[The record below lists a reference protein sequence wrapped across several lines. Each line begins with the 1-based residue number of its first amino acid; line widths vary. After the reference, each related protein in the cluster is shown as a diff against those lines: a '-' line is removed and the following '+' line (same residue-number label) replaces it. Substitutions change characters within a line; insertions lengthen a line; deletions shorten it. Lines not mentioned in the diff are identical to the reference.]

1 MSRRNKK
8 KREIKKQIQSLRA
21 VSLFL
26 ILVITVLS
34 TSIFLVGKNLK
45 TDEQVKGESTFA
57 INNQVNTSSYTNYFS
72 DVLDVE
78 FVYDSNL
85 FTVSENAN
93 YITLSTLNNSLP
105 FKAAT
110 IRKVSDKDI
119 KDIYPDL
126 KYLETV
132 NDNGVGRTLFSYNVP
147 SIIDKGTQKIE
158 YLTVI
163 HKHFPDNITIY
174 MQIWGY
180 NFKDDLRTTRILT
193 ELMESLTLATQKS
206 KTSGVLS
213 ATSSVVNQAQ
223 ILGQASTVR
232 IYSQKCNNV
241 KFSDSLKPLSVGGNM
256 YTLCATTLGS
266 GFVINDSGH
275 IVTNA
280 HIADYNDFDLLLEGS
295 STDGSYEED
304 MVNDLIILM
313 LSALNDSTQEISE
326 EEMANLTYSYLLEMY
341 NKSYVSISNLS
352 RDIYIQNNA
361 TFEIDEKT
369 AALKNK
375 EKHIKAN
382 LIKSNKISSTYESQI
397 SQDTNLADTADIAVI
412 QTLDTLNLPSIP
424 IEKNISVGKKVYV
437 IGYPGL
443 VDNSELV
450 SSTQVLSSTVTE
462 GSVSAIKPNSNNTF
476 ELIQIDAA
484 VQNGNSGGPIVNE
497 DGGAVGIATYKLSS
511 DSGNYNFGISAKEL
525 LSFLE
530 TASIQPQ
537 SNSMRKNLE
546 NSLSDMSA
554 SHYKRA
560 YDNLQSM
567 LISQPAL
574 TTTIQPLIDLCS
586 SKIAAGE
593 DKTSIINFNS
603 QTTKILTLVIL
614 VVLLIVAVVLLFI
627 NLKKISDKQKQLPQ
641 SKLNTQNI

>member
-1 MSRRNKK
+1 VY
-8 KREIKKQIQSLRA
+8 IQ
-21 VSLFL
+21 V
-26 ILVITVLS
+26 
-34 TSIFLVGKNLK
+34 
-45 TDEQVKGESTFA
+45 
-57 INNQVNTSSYTNYFS
+57 
-72 DVLDVE
+72 
-78 FVYDSNL
+78 
-85 FTVSENAN
+85 
-93 YITLSTLNNSLP
+93 
-105 FKAAT
+105 
-110 IRKVSDKDI
+110 
-119 KDIYPDL
+119 
-126 KYLETV
+126 
-132 NDNGVGRTLFSYNVP
+132 
-147 SIIDKGTQKIE
+147 
-158 YLTVI
+158 
-163 HKHFPDNITIY
+163 
-174 MQIWGY
+174 WGY
-180 NFKDDLRTTRILT
+180 NFRDDLRTTSVLT
-193 ELMESLTLATQKS
+193 KLMESLTLADQKS
-206 KTSGVLS
+206 KTSDVLS
-213 ATSSVVNQAQ
+213 ATSSIVNQAQ

-241 KFSDSLKPLSVGGNM
+241 KFSDSLKPLSVGGNT

-275 IVTNA
+275 VVTNA

-313 LSALNDSTQEISE
+313 LSALNNSTQEISE
-326 EEMANLTYSYLLEMY
+326 DEMANLTYSYLLDMY
-341 NKSYVSISNLS
+341 NNDYVSISNLS

-369 AALKNK
+369 AELKNK

-382 LIKSNKISSTYESQI
+382 LVKSNKISSTYESQI
-397 SQDTNLADTADIAVI
+397 SQNTNLADTADLAVI
-412 QTLDTLNLPSIP
+412 QTANTLNLPSIP
-424 IEKNISVGKKVYV
+424 IEENISVGKKVFV
-437 IGYPGL
+437 IGYPGIA
-443 VDNSELV
+443 DNSELV

-476 ELIQIDAA
+476 ELLQIDAA

-497 DGGAVGIATYKLSS
+497 DGNVVGIATYKLRS

-537 SNSMRKNLE
+537 SNSMRKSLE
-546 NSLSDMSA
+546 NSLSDMSI

-560 YDNLQSM
+560 HDNLQAM

-574 TTTIQPLIDLCS
+574 ATTIQPLIDLCS

-593 DKTSIINFNS
+593 DKTSIIDLNN
-603 QTTKILTLVIL
+603 QTTKILILVIL
-614 VVLLIVAVVLLFI
+614 VVLLIVAVVLLSI

>member
-1 MSRRNKK
+1 
-8 KREIKKQIQSLRA
+8 
-21 VSLFL
+21 
-26 ILVITVLS
+26 
-34 TSIFLVGKNLK
+34 
-45 TDEQVKGESTFA
+45 
-57 INNQVNTSSYTNYFS
+57 
-72 DVLDVE
+72 
-78 FVYDSNL
+78 
-85 FTVSENAN
+85 
-93 YITLSTLNNSLP
+93 
-105 FKAAT
+105 
-110 IRKVSDKDI
+110 
-119 KDIYPDL
+119 
-126 KYLETV
+126 
-132 NDNGVGRTLFSYNVP
+132 
-147 SIIDKGTQKIE
+147 
-158 YLTVI
+158 
-163 HKHFPDNITIY
+163 
-174 MQIWGY
+174 
-180 NFKDDLRTTRILT
+180 
-193 ELMESLTLATQKS
+193 MESLTLATQKS
-206 KTSGVLS
+206 KASGVLS

-241 KFSDSLKPLSVGGNM
+241 KFSDSLKPLSVGGNT

-266 GFVINDSGH
+266 GFVIDDSGH

-352 RDIYIQNNA
+352 RDIYIQNNT

-424 IEKNISVGKKVYV
+424 IEKNISVGKKVFV

-537 SNSMRKNLE
+537 SNSMRESLE

-560 YDNLQSM
+560 YDNLQAM

>member
-26 ILVITVLS
+26 TLVITVLS
-34 TSIFLVGKNLK
+34 TSIFLVSKNLQ
-45 TDEQVKGESTFA
+45 TDAQVKGESTFT
-57 INNQVNTSSYTNYFS
+57 INNKVNTNSYINYFS
-72 DVLDVE
+72 DILGVE
-78 FVYDSNL
+78 FVYDNTL
-85 FTVSENAN
+85 FTISENSN
-93 YITLSTLNNSLP
+93 YITLSTLNGSLP
-105 FKAAT
+105 FKAGT
-110 IRKVSDKDI
+110 IRKVKDKDI

-126 KYLETV
+126 KYLETI
-132 NDNGVGRTLFSYNVP
+132 NDNGVGRTLFSYSFP
-147 SIIDKGTQKIE
+147 PIIKGENYRTE

-163 HKHFPDNITIY
+163 HKHFPDNITVYI
-174 MQIWGY
+174 QVWGY
-180 NFKDDLRTTRILT
+180 NFRDDLRTTSVLT
-193 ELMESLTLATQKS
+193 KLMESLTLADQKS
-206 KTSGVLS
+206 KTSDVLS
-213 ATSSVVNQAQ
+213 ATSSIVNQAQ

-241 KFSDSLKPLSVGGNM
+241 KFSDSLKPLSVGGNT

-275 IVTNA
+275 VVTNA

-313 LSALNDSTQEISE
+313 LSALNNSTQEISE
-326 EEMANLTYSYLLEMY
+326 DEMANLTYSYLLDMY
-341 NKSYVSISNLS
+341 NNDYVSISNLS

-369 AALKNK
+369 AELKNK

-382 LIKSNKISSTYESQI
+382 LVKSNKISSTYESQI
-397 SQDTNLADTADIAVI
+397 SQNTNLADTADLAVI
-412 QTLDTLNLPSIP
+412 QTANTLNLPSIP
-424 IEKNISVGKKVYV
+424 IEENISVGKKVFV
-437 IGYPGL
+437 IGYPGIA
-443 VDNSELV
+443 DNSELV

-476 ELIQIDAA
+476 ELLQIDAA

-497 DGGAVGIATYKLSS
+497 DGNVVGIATYKLRS

-537 SNSMRKNLE
+537 SNFMRKSLE
-546 NSLSDMSA
+546 NSLSDMSI

-560 YDNLQSM
+560 HDNLQAM

-574 TTTIQPLIDLCS
+574 ATTIQPLIDLCS

-593 DKTSIINFNS
+593 DKTSIIDLNN
-603 QTTKILTLVIL
+603 QTTKILILVIL
-614 VVLLIVAVVLLFI
+614 VVLLIAAVVLLSI
-627 NLKKISDKQKQLPQ
+627 NLKKISDKQKQLPP
-641 SKLNTQNI
+641 SKLNTQSI

>member
-1 MSRRNKK
+1 MSRKNKK

-45 TDEQVKGESTFA
+45 TDAQVRGESTFA
-57 INNQVNTSSYTNYFS
+57 INNKVNTSSYTNYSS
-72 DVLDVE
+72 DILDVE
-78 FVYDSNL
+78 FVYDNTL
-85 FTVSENAN
+85 FTVSENPS
-93 YITLSTLNNSLP
+93 YITLSTSNGNFP

-163 HKHFPDNITIY
+163 HKQLPDNITVYI
-174 MQIWGY
+174 QIWGY
-180 NFKDDLRTTRILT
+180 NFKDDLRATRVLA

-213 ATSSVVNQAQ
+213 ATSSAVNQAQ

-241 KFSDSLKPLSVGGNM
+241 KFSDSLKPLSVGGNT

-266 GFVINDSGH
+266 GFVIDNSGH

-313 LSALNDSTQEISE
+313 LSALNNSTQEISE

-369 AALKNK
+369 ATLKNK

-412 QTLDTLNLPSIP
+412 QTVDTLNLPSIP

-497 DGGAVGIATYKLSS
+497 DGCAVGIATYKLSS

-537 SNSMRKNLE
+537 SNSMRESLE

-560 YDNLQSM
+560 YDNLQAM

-593 DKTSIINFNS
+593 DKTSIIDFNS

>member
-1 MSRRNKK
+1 MSRRDKK
-8 KREIKKQIQSLRA
+8 KREIKKQIQSLK
-21 VSLFL
+21 VVCLFL
-26 ILVITVLS
+26 TLVITVLS
-34 TSIFLVGKNLK
+34 TSIFLVSKNLK
-45 TDEQVKGESTFA
+45 TDVQVKGESTFA
-57 INNQVNTSSYTNYFS
+57 VNNKVNTSSYSNYFS
-72 DVLDVE
+72 DILGIE
-78 FVYDSNL
+78 FVYDNTL
-85 FTVSENAN
+85 FTVSENSN
-93 YITLSTLNNSLP
+93 YITLSTLNGSLP
-105 FKAAT
+105 FKAGT
-110 IRKVSDKDI
+110 IRKVKDKDI

-126 KYLETV
+126 KYLETI
-132 NDNGVGRTLFSYNVP
+132 NDNGVGRTLFSYSIP
-147 SIIDKGTQKIE
+147 SIIKEENNRTE

-163 HKHFPDNITIY
+163 HKNLPENITVY

-180 NFKDDLRTTRILT
+180 NFKEDLRTTKVLT

-241 KFSDSLKPLSVGGNM
+241 KFSDSLKPLSVGGNT
-256 YTLCATTLGS
+256 YTLCASTLGS

-275 IVTNA
+275 VVTNA

-304 MVNDLIILM
+304 MINDLIILI
-313 LSALNDSTQEISE
+313 LSSLIDSTQEISE

-341 NKSYVSISNLS
+341 NNKYVSIYNLS

-361 TFEIDEKT
+361 IFEIDEKT
-369 AALKNK
+369 ATLKNR
-375 EKHIKAN
+375 EKHIKAD

-397 SQDTNLADTADIAVI
+397 SMTTNLADTADLAVI
-412 QTLDTLNLPSIP
+412 QATNTLNLPSIQ
-424 IEKNISVGKKVYV
+424 IEKNISVGKKVFV

-443 VDNSELV
+443 ADNSELV

-476 ELIQIDAA
+476 ELLQIDAA

-497 DGGAVGIATYKLSS
+497 DGYAVGIATYKLRS

-537 SNSMRKNLE
+537 SNSMRKSLE
-546 NSLSDMSA
+546 NSLSDMLA
-554 SHYKRA
+554 SHYKSA
-560 YDNLQSM
+560 YDNLQAM

-574 TTTIQPLIDLCS
+574 ATTIKPLIDLCS
-586 SKIAAGE
+586 SKIATGD
-593 DKTSIINFNS
+593 DKTSIINLNS
-603 QTTKILTLVIL
+603 QTTRILIVIIL
-614 VVLLIVAVVLLFI
+614 VVLLIAAIVLLSI
-627 NLKKISDKQKQLPQ
+627 NLKKISDKQKQLPP
-641 SKLNTQNI
+641 SKLNTQSI

>member
-8 KREIKKQIQSLRA
+8 KREIKKQIQSLKA

-26 ILVITVLS
+26 TLVITVLS
-34 TSIFLVGKNLK
+34 TSIFLVSKNLK
-45 TDEQVKGESTFA
+45 TDEQVKGESTFTV
-57 INNQVNTSSYTNYFS
+57 NNKVNTSSYTNYFS
-72 DVLDVE
+72 DILGIE
-78 FVYDSNL
+78 FVYDNTL
-85 FTVSENAN
+85 FTVSENSN
-93 YITLSTLNNSLP
+93 YITLSTLNGSLP
-105 FKAAT
+105 FKAGT
-110 IRKVSDKDI
+110 IRKVKDKDI

-126 KYLETV
+126 KYLETI
-132 NDNGVGRTLFSYNVP
+132 NDNGVGRTLFSYSIP
-147 SIIDKGTQKIE
+147 SIIKEENNRTE

-163 HKHFPDNITIY
+163 HKNLPENITVY

-180 NFKDDLRTTRILT
+180 NFKEDLRTTKVLT

-241 KFSDSLKPLSVGGNM
+241 KFSDSLKPLSVGGNT
-256 YTLCATTLGS
+256 YTLCASTLGS

-275 IVTNA
+275 VVTNA

-304 MVNDLIILM
+304 MINDLIILI
-313 LSALNDSTQEISE
+313 LSSLIDSTQEISE

-341 NKSYVSISNLS
+341 NNKYVSIYNLS

-361 TFEIDEKT
+361 IFEIDEKT
-369 AALKNK
+369 ATLKNR

-397 SQDTNLADTADIAVI
+397 SMTTNLADTADLAVI
-412 QTLDTLNLPSIP
+412 QATNTLNLPSIQ
-424 IEKNISVGKKVYV
+424 IEKNISVGKKVFV

-443 VDNSELV
+443 ADNSELL

-462 GSVSAIKPNSNNTF
+462 GSVSAIKPNSSNTF

-497 DGGAVGIATYKLSS
+497 DGYAVGIATYKLRS

-537 SNSMRKNLE
+537 SNSMRKSLE

-560 YDNLQSM
+560 HDNLQAM

-593 DKTSIINFNS
+593 DKTPIIDLNS
-603 QTTKILTLVIL
+603 QTTKILILVIL
-614 VVLLIVAVVLLFI
+614 VVLLIAAIVLLFI

-641 SKLNTQNI
+641 SKLNTQSI

>member
-1 MSRRNKK
+1 
-8 KREIKKQIQSLRA
+8 
-21 VSLFL
+21 
-26 ILVITVLS
+26 
-34 TSIFLVGKNLK
+34 
-45 TDEQVKGESTFA
+45 
-57 INNQVNTSSYTNYFS
+57 
-72 DVLDVE
+72 
-78 FVYDSNL
+78 
-85 FTVSENAN
+85 
-93 YITLSTLNNSLP
+93 
-105 FKAAT
+105 
-110 IRKVSDKDI
+110 
-119 KDIYPDL
+119 
-126 KYLETV
+126 
-132 NDNGVGRTLFSYNVP
+132 
-147 SIIDKGTQKIE
+147 
-158 YLTVI
+158 
-163 HKHFPDNITIY
+163 
-174 MQIWGY
+174 
-180 NFKDDLRTTRILT
+180 
-193 ELMESLTLATQKS
+193 
-206 KTSGVLS
+206 
-213 ATSSVVNQAQ
+213 
-223 ILGQASTVR
+223 
-232 IYSQKCNNV
+232 
-241 KFSDSLKPLSVGGNM
+241 
-256 YTLCATTLGS
+256 
-266 GFVINDSGH
+266 
-275 IVTNA
+275 
-280 HIADYNDFDLLLEGS
+280 
-295 STDGSYEED
+295 
-304 MVNDLIILM
+304 M

-369 AALKNK
+369 ATLKNK

-412 QTLDTLNLPSIP
+412 QTVDTLNLPSIP

-497 DGGAVGIATYKLSS
+497 DGCAVGIATYKLSS

-537 SNSMRKNLE
+537 SNSMRESLE

-560 YDNLQSM
+560 YDNLQAM

-593 DKTSIINFNS
+593 DKTSIIDFNS

>member
-8 KREIKKQIQSLRA
+8 KREIKKQIQSLRT

-26 ILVITVLS
+26 TLVITVLS
-34 TSIFLVGKNLK
+34 TSIFLVSKNLK
-45 TDEQVKGESTFA
+45 TDAKVKGESTFT
-57 INNQVNTSSYTNYFS
+57 INNKVNTSSYTNYFS
-72 DVLDVE
+72 DILGVE
-78 FVYDSNL
+78 FVYDNTL
-85 FTVSENAN
+85 FTISENSN
-93 YITLSTLNNSLP
+93 YITLSTLNGSLP
-105 FKAAT
+105 FKAGT
-110 IRKVSDKDI
+110 IRKVKDKDI
-119 KDIYPDL
+119 EDIYPDL
-126 KYLETV
+126 KYLETI
-132 NDNGVGRTLFSYNVP
+132 NDNGIGRTLFSYSVP
-147 SIIDKGTQKIE
+147 SIIKGEDNRIE

-163 HKHFPDNITIY
+163 HKHFPDNITVYI
-174 MQIWGY
+174 QVWGY
-180 NFKDDLRTTRILT
+180 NFKNDLRTTRVLT
-193 ELMESLTLATQKS
+193 KLMESLTLADQKS
-206 KTSGVLS
+206 KTSDVLS
-213 ATSSVVNQAQ
+213 ATSSIVNQAQ

-241 KFSDSLKPLSVGGNM
+241 KFSDSLKPLSVGGNT

-275 IVTNA
+275 VVTNA

-304 MVNDLIILM
+304 MVNDLIVLM
-313 LSALNDSTQEISE
+313 LSALNNSTQEISE
-326 EEMANLTYSYLLEMY
+326 DEMANLTYSYLLEMY
-341 NKSYVSISNLS
+341 NNGYVSISNLS

-369 AALKNK
+369 AELKNK

-382 LIKSNKISSTYESQI
+382 LVKSNKISSTYESQI
-397 SQDTNLADTADIAVI
+397 SQNTNLADTADLAVI
-412 QTLDTLNLPSIP
+412 QTANTLNLPSIP
-424 IEKNISVGKKVYV
+424 IEKNISVGKKVFV
-437 IGYPGL
+437 IGYPGIA
-443 VDNSELV
+443 DNSELV

-462 GSVSAIKPNSNNTF
+462 GSVSAIKPNSSNTF
-476 ELIQIDAA
+476 ELLQIDAA

-497 DGGAVGIATYKLSS
+497 DGYVVGIATYKLRS

-537 SNSMRKNLE
+537 SNSMRKSLE

-554 SHYKRA
+554 SHYKSA
-560 YDNLQSM
+560 HDNLQAM

-574 TTTIQPLIDLCS
+574 ATTIQPLIDLCS

-593 DKTSIINFNS
+593 DKTSIIDLNS
-603 QTTKILTLVIL
+603 QTTKILILVIL
-614 VVLLIVAVVLLFI
+614 VVLLIVAVVLLSI

-641 SKLNTQNI
+641 SKLNTQSI

>member
-8 KREIKKQIQSLRA
+8 KREIKKQIQSLKA

-26 ILVITVLS
+26 TLVITVLS
-34 TSIFLVGKNLK
+34 TSIFLVSKNLK
-45 TDEQVKGESTFA
+45 TDAQVKGESTFA
-57 INNQVNTSSYTNYFS
+57 INNKVNTSSYTNYFS
-72 DVLDVE
+72 DILGIE
-78 FVYDSNL
+78 FVYDNTI
-85 FTVSENAN
+85 FTISENSN
-93 YITLSTLNNSLP
+93 YITLSTLNGSLP
-105 FKAAT
+105 FKAGT
-110 IRKVSDKDI
+110 IRKVKDKDI

-126 KYLETV
+126 KYSETI
-132 NDNGVGRTLFSYNVP
+132 NDNGVGRTLFSYSIP
-147 SIIDKGTQKIE
+147 SIIKEEKEETK

-163 HKHFPDNITIY
+163 HKYFPNNITIY

-180 NFKDDLRTTRILT
+180 NFKDDLRTTRVLT

-213 ATSSVVNQAQ
+213 ATSSIVNQAQ

-241 KFSDSLKPLSVGGNM
+241 KFSDSLKPLSVGGNT

-266 GFVINDSGH
+266 GFVINDRGYV
-275 IVTNA
+275 VTNA

-295 STDGSYEED
+295 STDGSYEDD

-313 LSALNDSTQEISE
+313 LSALNNSTQEISE
-326 EEMANLTYSYLLEMY
+326 DEMANLAYSYLLEMY
-341 NKSYVSISNLS
+341 DNNYISISNLS
-352 RDIYIQNNA
+352 RDIYIQSNA

-375 EKHIKAN
+375 EKHIKAD
-382 LIKSNKISSTYESQI
+382 LVKSNKISSTYESQI
-397 SQDTNLADTADIAVI
+397 SQNTNLADTADLAVI
-412 QTLDTLNLPSIP
+412 QTADTLNLPSIP
-424 IEKNISVGKKVYV
+424 IEKNISIGKKVFV

-443 VDNSELV
+443 ADNSELV

-462 GSVSAIKPNSNNTF
+462 GSVSAIKPNSSNTF

-497 DGGAVGIATYKLSS
+497 DGYAVGIATYKLRS

-525 LSFLE
+525 SSFLE

-537 SNSMRKNLE
+537 SNSMRKSLE

-554 SHYKRA
+554 SHYKSA
-560 YDNLQSM
+560 YDNLQAM

-574 TTTIQPLIDLCS
+574 ATTIQPLIDLCS
-586 SKIAAGE
+586 SKIATGE
-593 DKTSIINFNS
+593 DKTSIIDLNS
-603 QTTKILTLVIL
+603 QTTKILIVVIL
-614 VVLLIVAVVLLFI
+614 VVLLIATVVLLSI

-641 SKLNTQNI
+641 SKLNTQSI

>member
-8 KREIKKQIQSLRA
+8 KREIKKQIQSLR
-21 VSLFL
+21 VFSFFL

-34 TSIFLVGKNLK
+34 TSIFLVSKNLK
-45 TDEQVKGESTFA
+45 TDAQVKGKSTFT
-57 INNQVNTSSYTNYFS
+57 INNKVNTSSYTNYFS
-72 DVLDVE
+72 DILGVE
-78 FVYDSNL
+78 FVYDNTL
-85 FTVSENAN
+85 FTISENSN
-93 YITLSTLNNSLP
+93 YITLSTLNGNLP
-105 FKAAT
+105 FKAGT
-110 IRKVSDKDI
+110 IRKVKDKDV

-126 KYLETV
+126 KYLETM

-147 SIIDKGTQKIE
+147 PIIKEENYRTE

-163 HKHFPDNITIY
+163 QKHFPDNITVY

-180 NFKDDLRTTRILT
+180 NFKNDLRTTRVLT
-193 ELMESLTLATQKS
+193 KLMESLTLADQKS

-213 ATSSVVNQAQ
+213 ATSSIVNQAQ

-241 KFSDSLKPLSVGGNM
+241 KFSDSLKPLNVGGNT

-275 IVTNA
+275 VVTNA

-326 EEMANLTYSYLLEMY
+326 DEMANLTYSYLLDIY
-341 NKSYVSISNLS
+341 NKGYVSISNLS
-352 RDIYIQNNA
+352 REIYIQNNA

-369 AALKNK
+369 ATLKNK

-382 LIKSNKISSTYESQI
+382 LVKSNKISSTYESQI
-397 SQDTNLADTADIAVI
+397 SQNTNLADTADLAVI
-412 QTLDTLNLPSIP
+412 QTADTLNLPSIP
-424 IEKNISVGKKVYV
+424 IEENISVGKKVFV

-443 VDNSELV
+443 ADNSELV

-462 GSVSAIKPNSNNTF
+462 GSVSAIKPNSSNTF

-497 DGGAVGIATYKLSS
+497 DGYAVGIATYKLRS

-537 SNSMRKNLE
+537 SNSMRKSLE

-560 YDNLQSM
+560 HDNLQAM

-593 DKTSIINFNS
+593 DKTPIIDLNS
-603 QTTKILTLVIL
+603 QTTKILILVIL
-614 VVLLIVAVVLLFI
+614 VVLLIAAIVLLFI

-641 SKLNTQNI
+641 SKLNTQSI